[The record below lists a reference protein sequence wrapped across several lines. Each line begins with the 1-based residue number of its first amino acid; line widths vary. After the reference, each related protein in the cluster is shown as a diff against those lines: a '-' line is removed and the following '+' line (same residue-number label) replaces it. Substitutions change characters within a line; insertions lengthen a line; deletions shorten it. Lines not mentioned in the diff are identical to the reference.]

1 MLENVV
7 PILKNYADYY
17 NSVTEEFEKKKSQ
30 IHEWYSEKIAIEADK
45 KASEE
50 YNNNLISTQNKYVEE
65 LQQVF
70 ENARNELLA
79 IVSADFSDEFIKQFE
94 ILKSVP
100 LSEREFESLVEKYKD
115 NYIAVKILAEIA
127 EKNNIIF
134 TIVPLDEKLAE
145 LDTLEPKCIDFIKKY
160 KGKNADYMH
169 EVFLRGDIINAV
181 DEAMHSNVKYLHIPS
196 APCNKAYNKVVTV
209 GEE

>member
-45 KASEE
+45 QASEE

-65 LQQVF
+65 LKQVF

-79 IVSADFSDEFIKQFE
+79 IVSVDFSDEFIKQFE

-127 EKNNIIF
+127 EKNNILF
-134 TIVPLDEKLAE
+134 SIVPVDEKIAE
-145 LDTLEPKCIDFIKKY
+145 LESLEFQCVEFIRKY
-160 KGKNADYMH
+160 KGKNVTYMH
-169 EVFLRGDIINAV
+169 EVFLKGDIVNAV
-181 DEAMHSNVKYLHIPS
+181 AEFLTSNIKYVAPGVK
-196 APCNKAYNKVVTV
+196 
-209 GEE
+209 

>member
-17 NSVTEEFEKKKSQ
+17 DSVTEEFEKKKSQ

-45 KASEE
+45 QASEE
-50 YNNNLISTQNKYVEE
+50 YNNNLNATQYKYVKE
-65 LQQVF
+65 LEQVF
-70 ENARNELLA
+70 ENAKNELLA
-79 IVSADFSDEFIKQFE
+79 IVSVDFSDEFIKQFE

-127 EKNNIIF
+127 EKNDIIF

-160 KGKNADYMH
+160 KGKGTDYTH
-169 EVFLRGDIINAV
+169 ELLLRGGLIEEIDK
-181 DEAMHSNVKYLHIPS
+181 AMHSNVKYLHIPS
-196 APCNKAYNKVVTV
+196 APCNKAYNKVVTA
-209 GEE
+209 GE